1 MKITPYKFR
10 RYLWVNRETL
20 CLLVPNTNHHGKNW
34 KDHTF
39 LKKKKYITIIN
50 MSFLF
55 EKRKKKFFIH
65 INLPLYR

>member
-34 KDHTF
+34 KDHAF
-39 LKKKKYITIIN
+39 LKKKKIYYYYKYVI
-50 MSFLF
+50 FV
-55 EKRKKKFFIH
+55 
-65 INLPLYR
+65 